1 MPAPVSTAVV
11 DPFLLGSFWIE
22 IQGVVVA
29 SFVECTGLHIET
41 EVMEY
46 SEGGRN
52 DVVYKLPV
60 RTKYSNITLKRG
72 WTASRDLWNWYQEVV
87 SGTIKPRDC
96 SIVMCENDNLNPS
109 NELNRLNVQQAFPVK
124 WQGPDLKAD
133 GTGVA
138 VETLELAHLGFQAG

>member
-1 MPAPVSTAVV
+1 MAAPVSTAVV
-11 DPFLLGSFWIE
+11 DPFLSGSFWIE
-22 IQGVVVA
+22 IQGLVVA
-29 SFVECTGLHIET
+29 SFVECSGLRIET
-41 EVMEY
+41 EVQEY
-46 SEGGRN
+46 AEGGRN

-109 NELNRLNVQQAFPVK
+109 NELNRSTSSKPFP
-124 WQGPDLKAD
+124 
-133 GTGVA
+133 
-138 VETLELAHLGFQAG
+138 